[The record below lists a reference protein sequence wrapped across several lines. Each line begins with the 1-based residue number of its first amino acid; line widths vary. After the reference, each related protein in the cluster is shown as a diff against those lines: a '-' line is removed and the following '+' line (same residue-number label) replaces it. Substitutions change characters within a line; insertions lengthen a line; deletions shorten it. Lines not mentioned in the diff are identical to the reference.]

1 MFSPANV
8 FQYMVLRK
16 ISAPYSFETSS
27 SLQVATEAI
36 KFHGHGEKN
45 NRSFSQA
52 KDTWSIGWMPL
63 SEILCVPNIL
73 LIVVLAGIW
82 TSLVSFHCDDMM
94 YQNAQKVYRRKPGSQ
109 DMSYVDDFIHA

>member
-63 SEILCVPNIL
+63 SEILCPKYSTDSSVSWHLNL
-73 LIVVLAGIW
+73 FSLIPLWWHDVSERTEGI
-82 TSLVSFHCDDMM
+82 
-94 YQNAQKVYRRKPGSQ
+94 QKKAR
-109 DMSYVDDFIHA
+109 